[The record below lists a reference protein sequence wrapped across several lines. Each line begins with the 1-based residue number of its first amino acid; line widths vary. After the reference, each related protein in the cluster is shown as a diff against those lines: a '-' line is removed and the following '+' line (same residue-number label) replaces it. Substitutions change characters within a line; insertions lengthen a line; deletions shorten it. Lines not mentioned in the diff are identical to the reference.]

1 MKIRRAAAAAAA
13 FIIFLFAAVPTRA
26 ADVYTFDPDD
36 IDSDSADGEYEKFME
51 KLPEDAADHMDK
63 KDISGYDAKYFVTIA
78 AEALRQAAGPA
89 FGTLAALLGIVI
101 LSSSFNIFSKTV
113 KREAATAFSICSTLC
128 VSLAVWNVQKGVFDT
143 AELLLRT
150 MTDTMT
156 AVVPTMEAMFISS
169 GNITS
174 AAVTSAGVNTMIALS
189 ETLFS
194 RFLYPAA
201 VVCWLLAVCSAV
213 TENSGITFMSK
224 AVKSTVS
231 GVLITVMA
239 LCGFV
244 MALQVETA
252 QSADSFTQRTLRYAV
267 GSYVPIVGGSVSE
280 SFSRNCVKSFGN
292 TQDLRRGGHYR
303 SYRNIHFPV
312 CFFDPQSCRRRYR
325 RRPCGNDLLRAGES
339 ASQRGGQRL
348 HVHDSRMRCGCR
360 HVYGG
365 FGDILPHTRGNGL
378 MGAYIYSVL
387 CAALFCALI
396 CAAAPKSDGCEKFV
410 AFAGALAVSLTV
422 LSPLADTAGKKSAG
436 QKRHSPAFSAVR
448 AMIRAAVRKMPKRL
462 QNTMQCARLSHFRQ
476 CTVSIK
482 TRSARR

>member
-51 KLPEDAADHMDK
+51 KLPENAADHMDK

-113 KREAATAFSICSTLC
+113 KSEAATAFSICSTLC

-280 SFSRNCVKSFGN
+280 SFSVIASSLSVIRK
-292 TQDLRRGGHYR
+292 T
-303 SYRNIHFPV
+303 
-312 CFFDPQSCRRRYR
+312 
-325 RRPCGNDLLRAGES
+325 CGAAG
-339 ASQRGGQRL
+339 
-348 HVHDSRMRCGCR
+348 
-360 HVYGG
+360 
-365 FGDILPHTRGNGL
+365 I
-378 MGAYIYSVL
+378 I
-387 CAALFCALI
+387 ALI
-396 CAAAPKSDGCEKFV
+396 VIFIFPFASLILNRAAVGI
-410 AFAGALAVSLTV
+410 AGALAGMISCERERVLLSEAGSVCTFMIAVCAAGAVMFTV
-422 LSPLADTAGKKSAG
+422 ALGIFCRT
-436 QKRHSPAFSAVR
+436 PA
-448 AMIRAAVRKMPKRL
+448 AMG
-462 QNTMQCARLSHFRQ
+462 
-476 CTVSIK
+476 
-482 TRSARR
+482 